1 MSRPELTRAGS
12 SIAVSNK
19 TIVLVTGGDQGVGY
33 EIVKSLA
40 LLRSDYQVLLG
51 CRDTTKG
58 EMAVASMG
66 APLNV
71 NPIQLDITDDRS
83 IDHCVKATE
92 QHFGRLD
99 VLINNAGTAG
109 NDLVGT
115 ELEPTRRQV
124 WMHVYNVNVISTAV
138 FTERLI
144 PLLEKSKDPRIIFVS
159 SEIASIGKVL
169 ELKKPNKP
177 ELVPYC
183 SSKAALNM
191 MAVDYAMRYPRFKVN
206 ASCPGHRAPDSN
218 HAESKD
224 ERDPAKGAVN
234 AVRLA
239 TEADSPTATFTNSEG
254 TIPW

>member
-1 MSRPELTRAGS
+1 MQ
-12 SIAVSNK
+12 
-19 TIVLVTGGDQGVGY
+19 QGNCINAKQDLGIGY

-40 LLRSDYQVLLG
+40 SLRSDYQILLG
-51 CRDTTKG
+51 CRDTTRG

-83 IDHCVKATE
+83 IDHGVKAIE
-92 QHFGRLD
+92 QLFGRLD

-124 WMHVYNVNVISTAV
+124 WMHVYNINVISTAV

-144 PLLEKSKDPRIIFVS
+144 PLLEQSKNPRIIFVS
-159 SEIASIGKVL
+159 AEIASIGKVL
-169 ELKKPNKP
+169 DSKKPNEP
-177 ELVPYC
+177 QLVPFC
-183 SSKAALNM
+183 TSKAAVNM
-191 MAVDYAMRYPRFKVN
+191 MAVDYAMRYTRFRVN
-206 ASCPGHRAPDSN
+206 ASCPGHRATVSN
-218 HAESKD
+218 GTESTD
-224 ERDPAKGAVN
+224 DTDPAKGAVD

-239 TEADSPTATFTNSEG
+239 TEVDGPTARFTNSEG
-254 TIPW
+254 LLPW